1 VWRRTIVSQL
11 SLTVRQIAG
20 VPHKAATVNAIFPE
34 DVLMC
39 RKAWSEALF
48 FKPLVLS
55 VISLSLAGGASI
67 ARASDVVI
75 SDSQV
80 AQLDISLIRVKPAAI
95 EPVAVLPGTVV
106 PASNARITAAAPFA
120 GTVLKV
126 EALPGQIV
134 RKGDPLITVLS
145 RDLVEAH
152 SNLAQQEAELQRVA
166 AVAGWKRDLANKKI
180 LSMAIAD
187 EAEATLRKTEVAISA
202 QKRAFSIG
210 DITMGDAGR
219 YTIVAP
225 ADGKIVIA
233 SVQPGS
239 HVDAMAAA
247 VTIST
252 SDDLWI
258 EAQLPADLVQQVRP
272 GDTVQITETLQ
283 GTVLSVGGT
292 LDSMT
297 RSATLLAVV
306 PSGSA
311 LIAGQLVSIT
321 LNRRA
326 ETGSYEVPAAAVA
339 WINNAHAVFARNKA
353 GFALTPIVLKGKSRA
368 SATVTGALAPD
379 QEIAASGLPQLEALL
394 QGE

>member
-1 VWRRTIVSQL
+1 MCPAAHSR
-11 SLTVRQIAG
+11 SLLPRLVRLG
-20 VPHKAATVNAIFPE
+20 V
-34 DVLMC
+34 L
-39 RKAWSEALF
+39 
-48 FKPLVLS
+48 
-55 VISLSLAGGASI
+55 SLSLAGGA
-67 ARASDVVI
+67 ALATANDVAL
-75 SDSQV
+75 SASQV
-80 AQLDISLIRVKPAAI
+80 AQLDIAITRVKPATSEA
-95 EPVAVLPGTVV
+95 VAVLPGTVV

-126 EALPGQIV
+126 DALPGQIV
-134 RKGDPLITVLS
+134 RKGDALITVLS

-152 SNLAQQEAELQRVA
+152 GILAQQEAELQRLA
-166 AVAGWKRDLANKKI
+166 AVAGWKRDLADKKI
-180 LSMAIAD
+180 LSMAIAE
-187 EAEATLRKTEVAISA
+187 EAEANRRKTEAAVTA

-210 DITMGDAGR
+210 DIVVGDGGR

-225 ADGKIVIA
+225 ADGKIVLA

-247 VTIST
+247 VTVST

-272 GDTVQITETLQ
+272 GDTVQISDTLQ
-283 GTVLSVGGT
+283 GTVLSVGGS
-292 LDSMT
+292 LDPIT
-297 RSATLLAVV
+297 RSATLLATV
-306 PSGSA
+306 PAGSP

-326 ETGSYEVPAAAVA
+326 ETGSYEVPTSSVA
-339 WINNAHAVFARNKA
+339 WINNGHAVFTRNKH
-353 GFALTPIVLKGKSRA
+353 GFALTPIVLKGKSRV
-368 SATVTGALAPD
+368 SATVTGALAAD

>member
-1 VWRRTIVSQL
+1 MCPKFRPSALLL
-11 SLTVRQIAG
+11 SY
-20 VPHKAATVNAIFPE
+20 
-34 DVLMC
+34 
-39 RKAWSEALF
+39 
-48 FKPLVLS
+48 LVLS
-55 VISLSLAGGASI
+55 AISLSLAGGASF
-67 ARASDVVI
+67 ARASDIVI
-75 SDSQV
+75 SDTQV
-80 AQLDISLIRVKPAAI
+80 AQLDIAVTRVKPATTEA
-95 EPVAVLPGTVV
+95 VAVLPGTVV
-106 PASNARITAAAPFA
+106 PASNARISAAAPFA

-126 EALPGQIV
+126 DALPGQVV

-152 SNLAQQEAELQRVA
+152 GNLAQQEAELQRVA

-187 EAEATLRKTEVAISA
+187 EAEATLRKTEAAISA

-210 DITMGDAGR
+210 DITMGEAGR

-233 SVQPGS
+233 TVQPGS
-239 HVDAMAAA
+239 HVEAMAAA
-247 VTIST
+247 VTVST

-272 GDTVQITETLQ
+272 GDTVQISETQQ

-292 LDSMT
+292 LDAMT

-306 PSGSA
+306 PAGSP

-321 LNRRA
+321 LNKRA

-339 WINNAHAVFARNKA
+339 WINNAHAVFARNRD

-368 SATVTGALAPD
+368 SATVTGALEPD